1 MENPPK
7 ICRSCSEG
15 EISWV
20 FHIYVTNVVSS
31 SFAFFL
37 QRYDWAHDRK
47 PWWHCGKTATSKS
60 RKDRRKA
67 HHPPRQVGTFER
79 NAPELE
85 VGKAHLKTDIINIH
99 KLSVHKL
106 VVIVIIIITTII
118 IITITITVIS
128 SVPQSW
134 QQFIWSFQPIPHV
147 LAYRDHYAMWPGK
160 MTGLLPTPQ
169 LHGR

>member
-1 MENPPK
+1 
-7 ICRSCSEG
+7 
-15 EISWV
+15 
-20 FHIYVTNVVSS
+20 
-31 SFAFFL
+31 
-37 QRYDWAHDRK
+37 
-47 PWWHCGKTATSKS
+47 
-60 RKDRRKA
+60 
-67 HHPPRQVGTFER
+67 
-79 NAPELE
+79 

-106 VVIVIIIITTII
+106 VVIVIIIIITTII